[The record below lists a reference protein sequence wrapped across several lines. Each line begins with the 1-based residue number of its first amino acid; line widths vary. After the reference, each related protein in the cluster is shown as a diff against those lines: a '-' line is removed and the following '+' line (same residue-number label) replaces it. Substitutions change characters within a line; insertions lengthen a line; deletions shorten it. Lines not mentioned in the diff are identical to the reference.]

1 MLTYAYVMA
10 VSWFINILAQA
21 DATGGSGGDG
31 GVDWVSY
38 LLNGGP
44 FAVVVLLIILD
55 KLTPPGERDRL
66 RAENQVLRDEIKVL
80 NQNIREEI
88 VPPLVQLNTLM
99 KDVVEEL
106 ADIRRDERGK
116 R

>member
-1 MLTYAYVMA
+1 MFTYAYVVA
-10 VSWFINILAQA
+10 YTWFNSLLTAA
-21 DATGGSGGDG
+21 ETGNN
-31 GVDWVSY
+31 VDWISY

-44 FAVVVLLIILD
+44 FAIVVLLIILD

-106 ADIRRDERGK
+106 ADIRREERGK

>member
-1 MLTYAYVMA
+1 MLTYAYVTA
-10 VSWFINILAQA
+10 VSWFITIFAQA
-21 DATGGSGGDG
+21 SKTGGGSG

-44 FAVVVLLIILD
+44 FAIVVLLIILD

-66 RAENQVLRDEIKVL
+66 RTENLQLREEIKVL
-80 NQNIREEI
+80 NANIRDEI

-106 ADIRRDERGK
+106 ADIRRDDSRG
-116 R
+116 RR